1 MRMAKISIFLLF
13 VLIYLTLQMDQDE
26 LKTFKTTIDQNNQRF
41 QILKEKEIQKEIQK
55 GLKLINSPDEEQ
67 QKEGLSTFEGLIRDH
82 QDSIAMYELGMYF
95 RVKRKFNLNK

>member
-67 QKEGLSTFEGLIRDH
+67 QKEGLYTFEALIRDH

-95 RVKRKFNLNK
+95 RVNLKFNLNK